1 MEYKGISKESNFK
14 DIETAL
20 KLHCYRRARH
30 LCKIYAEV
38 HETDRQRQKMLYD
51 ELKVR
56 YGLEKLV

>member
-1 MEYKGISKESNFK
+1 MEYTGMSEESTFKE
-14 DIETAL
+14 IETAL

-38 HETDRQRQKMLYD
+38 HEIDIRRQKMLYD
-51 ELKVR
+51 EMKVR